1 MKTYLRRGALAGMAG
16 GLASALVLLRV
27 GERSISRAI
36 ALEHARAGGEP
47 THEMFSRHVQ
57 LAGGAVGTLIA
68 GAAFGV
74 IFAVVFAAI
83 RHRLAGRDD
92 WRRATTLAFVAFVTV
107 SLVPWL
113 KYPANPPAVGDPDTI
128 DQRTALYMV
137 MLVWSVVAAWAGWR
151 LHRWLR
157 ARGVADHLRL
167 PAVLLAWPAIV
178 GTGFA
183 LLPGN

>member
-1 MKTYLRRGALAGMAG
+1 MKHYLRRGALAGMAG
-16 GLASALVLLRV
+16 GLASALVLLLV

-36 ALEHARAGGEP
+36 ALEQARAGGEP

-68 GAAFGV
+68 GAAFGL
-74 IFAVVFAAI
+74 IFAVVFAAV

-92 WRRATTLAFVAFVTV
+92 WRRATTLAVVAFVTV
-107 SLVPWL
+107 YLVPWL

-128 DQRTALYMV
+128 NERTALYVV
-137 MLVWSVVAAWAGWR
+137 MLVWSIVAAWAGWR

-157 ARGVADHLRL
+157 ARGMPDHLRL
-167 PAVLLAWPAIV
+167 PAVVLTWTVIV
-178 GTGFA
+178 AAGLA
-183 LLPGN
+183 LLP